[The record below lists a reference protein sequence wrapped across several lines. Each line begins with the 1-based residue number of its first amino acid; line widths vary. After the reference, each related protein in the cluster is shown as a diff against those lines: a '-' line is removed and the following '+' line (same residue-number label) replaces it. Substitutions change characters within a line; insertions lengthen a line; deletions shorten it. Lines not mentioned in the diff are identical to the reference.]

1 MSYLVSLSGEAI
13 SEMSQIREKF
23 EMTKLL
29 IEEVSRHKQK
39 KKSKASIWENSDLR
53 LKLFVLN

>member
-1 MSYLVSLSGEAI
+1 MHLPETGWKLAHYVAISKNTGVIPSLSGEAI

-29 IEEVSRHKQK
+29 IEEVSRHQQK
-39 KKSKASIWENSDLR
+39 
-53 LKLFVLN
+53 